1 MSITILSLSP
11 ILNRSFP
18 AGPALFF
25 LLFFLSTGPLPR
37 AAAGQNEEA
46 EFARARREMVDRQL
60 RARRIQ
66 DPKVLEA
73 MGQVPRHHFVSEQH
87 RGAAYDD
94 RPVPIGEG
102 QTISQPYVVA
112 LMSEAAELRGDE
124 KVLEIGTGSG
134 YQAAVLSRLA
144 KEVYS
149 VEIIPALAERAR
161 ATLSRLG
168 YRNTWVK
175 EGDGFFGWR
184 EKGPFD
190 AILVTAA
197 AEKVPAPL
205 WQQLREEGRLVMPLG
220 SERRGQRL
228 VRIRKKAGKQQLED
242 ITGVLFVPMT
252 GTIQSESR

>member
-1 MSITILSLSP
+1 MSITILSSNP

-25 LLFFLSTGPLPR
+25 LLSFLSTGPLPP

-73 MGQVPRHHFVSEQH
+73 MSRVPRHHFVSEQH
-87 RGAAYDD
+87 RGSAYHD

-124 KVLEIGTGSG
+124 TVLEIGTGSG
-134 YQAAVLSRLA
+134 YQAAVLSRLV

-149 VEIIPALAERAR
+149 VEIIPALAARAR
-161 ATLSRLG
+161 ENLARLG
-168 YRNTWVK
+168 YRNAWIK

-220 SERRGQRL
+220 SERQGQRL
-228 VRIRKKAGKQQLED
+228 VRIRKKAGKQHLED